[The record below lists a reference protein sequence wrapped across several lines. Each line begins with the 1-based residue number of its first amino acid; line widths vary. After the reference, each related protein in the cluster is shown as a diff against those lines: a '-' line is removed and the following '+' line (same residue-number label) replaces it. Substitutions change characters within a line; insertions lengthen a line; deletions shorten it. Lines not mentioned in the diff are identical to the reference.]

1 MMIPITFRPSTASY
15 GINNRVR
22 PLVTFTHNTN
32 SDNDAEIGDKLPS
45 TVNIKT
51 FGTVFVKAHSSGGW
65 VFDLNLTGDGE
76 CNSSVLEVTGGSFK
90 YIEGFTGDD
99 CNASFSI
106 THDGKSSEI
115 VVIYNTRPD

>member
-15 GINNRVR
+15 GIHNRVR

-45 TVNIKT
+45 L
-51 FGTVFVKAHSSGGW
+51 GTVFVKAHSSGGW

-99 CNASFSI
+99 CNAFFSI

>member
-15 GINNRVR
+15 GIHNRVR
-22 PLVTFTHNTN
+22 PLVTFTHNSN
-32 SDNDAEIGDKLPS
+32 SIE
-45 TVNIKT
+45 T